1 MKRVIVA
8 IVGLLCATAH
18 GMTLQDM
25 ANEVVKNNPSAQEQ
39 VKSYNSLYQEYRK
52 AKGGYLPRL
61 DIYGGIGHE
70 WVNNSNTG
78 WEDWDTDFYSGKI
91 VLRQDIFK
99 GFGVKNEVKKQLSK
113 IRSTQYLYYNEV
125 NGLCFES
132 SQQYLNTLKTMN
144 ILDISNKNV
153 KKQEEYQKLIK
164 ERVDSGVDNGY
175 DLERANAKLATLQ
188 TDNLVKLND
197 YKEAV
202 IRTQKLL
209 GKFLDGL
216 EMTKPEFDSVFLPFS
231 LQESIETLNK
241 NNPMLISSI
250 YDIEYYKNSH
260 KESKK
265 DYWPE
270 IYAELSHD
278 LANDMGGT
286 DGLERE
292 TRASINL
299 HYNLFN
305 GTKDYREVQ
314 KNVSL
319 VHKAVE
325 TRNRVARDLNN
336 DLQLTWSGHKLLGQ
350 QLVLLQKNRNA
361 LSKILKAYKSEF
373 KIGKRKVV
381 DIMDIENEI
390 YNLDVRIASTN
401 YELLLFK
408 YKLLY
413 TIGRLPEVMGVKLA
427 ITETEGDK
435 LTVLKD
441 KLPVSDDKDNDKIA
455 DAKDFCQNSDDNS
468 EMSGCDAKSTSD
480 FLSDSFEAPKAIIKT
495 NIIKTLDELKQNKM
509 AKNTVTTVALK
520 FFKDG
525 DTEFTPEAIEL
536 MREIVTQIKEISTEN
551 TVDIFVY
558 SKDNSNRNADY
569 ILSSKRAYNMFRV
582 MLKNGVPMS
591 VLTAY
596 GKNYPADSGEN
607 TATNYI
613 EIAVTD
619 QNSLQ
624 DGVYEVFTTSA
635 LSFRGSK
642 SDLENDTGKL
652 DEVALDSLR
661 HFAAMART
669 QSSNLK
675 VDVINFSFDKKNTAA
690 NKKISDSRAAATA
703 KELEKMGMENVIVT
717 SFGVDHELSEDDITA
732 DRNAPKN
739 RTYIIMHK

>member
-1 MKRVIVA
+1 MKRVIA
-8 IVGLLCATAH
+8 GIVGLLCATAH
-18 GMTLQDM
+18 GMTLQEM
-25 ANEVVKNNPSAQEQ
+25 ANEVIKTNPSAQEQ

-70 WVNNSNTG
+70 WVNNSNTN
-78 WEDWDTDFYSGKI
+78 WEDWDTDFYSGKV
-91 VLRQDIFK
+91 VLRQDLFK
-99 GFGVKNEVKKQLSK
+99 GFGVQNEVKKQLSK

-125 NGLCFES
+125 NTLCFES
-132 SQQYLNTLKTMN
+132 AQQYTNALKTMT
-144 ILDISNKNV
+144 ILDISNRNIKQ
-153 KKQEEYQKLIK
+153 QEEYQKLIK

-209 GKFLDGL
+209 GRFLDGL
-216 EMTKPEFDSVFLPFS
+216 DMTKPELDNIFLPYS
-231 LQESIETLNK
+231 LQESIDTLNK

-278 LANDMGGT
+278 LSNDMGGT

-292 TRASINL
+292 TKASINL

-336 DLQLTWSGHKLLGQ
+336 DLQLTWSAHRLLAQ
-350 QLVLLQKNRNA
+350 QLTLLQKNRNA
-361 LSKILKAYKSEF
+361 LVKVLKAYKSEF

-381 DIMDIENEI
+381 DIMDLENEI
-390 YNLDVRIASTN
+390 YNIDVKIASTN

-413 TIGRLPEVMGVKLA
+413 TTGRLPEVMGVKLA
-427 ITETEGDK
+427 ITEKEGDK
-435 LTVLKD
+435 LTVIKD
-441 KLPVSDDKDNDKIA
+441 TLPVSDDKDADKVN
-455 DAKDFCQNSDDNS
+455 DAKDFCQNSEGNT
-468 EMSGCDAKSTSD
+468 EISGCDAKSTAG
-480 FLSDSFEAPKAIIKT
+480 FLNDRFEEPKAIIKT
-495 NIIKTLDELKQNKM
+495 SMIKSVEELKQNKM
-509 AKNTVTTVALK
+509 TKNTLTTIALT
-520 FFKDG
+520 FFKNKEN
-525 DTEFTPEAIEL
+525 EFTPESVEL
-536 MREIVTQIKEISTEN
+536 MREIVTQLKEASADNSI
-551 TVDIFVY
+551 DIFVY
-558 SKDNSNRNADY
+558 SKDNGTKNEDY
-569 ILSSKRAYNMFRV
+569 VLSSKRAYNMFRV
-582 MLKNGVPMS
+582 MLKNNIVMS
-591 VLTAY
+591 SLTAY
-596 GKNYPADSGEN
+596 GKVYPSDAADMPE
-607 TATNYI
+607 NYI
-613 EIAVTD
+613 QIAVTD
-619 QNSLQ
+619 QNDVQ
-624 DGVYEVFTTSA
+624 EDVYELFSTSA
-635 LSFRGSK
+635 LSFRGAK
-642 SDLENDTGKL
+642 AEKADDAGRL
-652 DEVALDSLR
+652 DEVALDTMK

-669 QSSNLK
+669 QAANVK
-675 VDVINFSFDKKNTAA
+675 VDVINFSYDKKNVTA
-690 NKKISDSRAAATA
+690 NKSISDARAALAA
-703 KELEKMGMENVIVT
+703 KELEKMGMDNVVIT
-717 SFGVDHELSEDDITA
+717 SFGIDHELNEDDITA
-732 DRNAPKN
+732 DKNTPKN